1 MRIADLFAKSGILA
15 AFFYCLLLPAT
26 AVGAVSAS
34 SVLVQSLDALAQE
47 QRLHESTAWHSLLH
61 ASETRAYLRDP
72 SFLLSLPHFT
82 PEAELTRTIE
92 FLYDGPS
99 SNVCRFPARYHF
111 LRNHLDAPPLPLE
124 GCPDVVEFRSKAPA
138 EHISLVFASEN
149 LAQPAS
155 MMGHTFLKISGRD
168 KTGKEL
174 SHAISFYTE
183 TGTVNVPKLLY
194 DSTVK
199 GKPGY
204 FTLSPYHEK
213 LEQYI
218 NDEQRSVWE
227 YHLQL
232 SEMDKELL
240 LLHLLELKQAN
251 FTYFFQDYNCATLVY
266 FILGTTS
273 ERLKHDGYWVTPRD
287 VVKHASNAG
296 LVQHTDVLT
305 PDRWVIRALAQ
316 QLPAST
322 LRETGNQVLRGL
334 SPDAW
339 SDSRDN
345 TAFLRL
351 MLAETDNDY
360 AFRQGQLARSV
371 WSQNREV
378 LAQIRQRDFPHAQ
391 LEAGDDR
398 NPLFAPPDKQLSF
411 GLASVEGLP
420 EMRINFLPV
429 SHFITDDNRRYFNE
443 NELLLFETEAHV
455 SRRGTLSLDHLTIYG
470 IQALTPFDPLT
481 GGISGKFRI
490 GIEQQRDAQLRK
502 RRAAYISGAIGL
514 TGRFAGDIDTFALVG
529 GGLAYA
535 LNGYGYVDIEI
546 GMLVREVFNMKSM
559 LTYDRTAG
567 QIDTGARYDTLRFTQ
582 SKFLDRMQT
591 IQLEFSQTRNRR
603 AHENSAAL
611 IYKRLF

>member
-15 AFFYCLLLPAT
+15 AFFYCLFLPAT
-26 AVGAVSAS
+26 AVNAAS
-34 SVLVQSLDALAQE
+34 PSSELSQRLGALAQE
-47 QRLHESTAWHSLLH
+47 RRLHDSTVWHSLLH
-61 ASETRAYLRDP
+61 ASGTRAYLRDP
-72 SFLLSLPHFT
+72 NFLLSLPNFT
-82 PEAELTRTIE
+82 PEAELKRTVE
-92 FLYDGPS
+92 FLYGGPAA
-99 SNVCRFPARYHF
+99 NVCRFPARYQF
-111 LRNHLDAPPLPLE
+111 LRHLLDAPPLPLE
-124 GCPDVVEFRSKAPA
+124 DCPDVVEFRAKAPA
-138 EHISLVFASEN
+138 ERISLVFASEN
-149 LAQPAS
+149 LTQPAS
-155 MMGHTFLKISGRD
+155 MMGHAFLKISGHDRS
-168 KTGKEL
+168 GKEL

-227 YHLQL
+227 YQLQL
-232 SEMDKELL
+232 DETDRELL
-240 LLHLLELKQAN
+240 LLHLLELKQAS

-287 VVKHASNAG
+287 VVQHAATAG
-296 LVQHTDVLT
+296 LVQRTEVLT

-316 QLPAST
+316 QLPAAT

-339 SDSRDN
+339 AEERDN

-360 AFRQGQLARSV
+360 AFRQGRLARSV

-378 LAQIRQRDFPHAQ
+378 LAQIKQRDYPHTQ
-391 LEAGDDR
+391 LETGDDR

-420 EMRINFLPV
+420 ELRINFLPV

-490 GIEQQRDAQLRK
+490 GVEQQRDAQLQK
-502 RRAAYISGAIGL
+502 RRAAYISGAVGL
-514 TGRFAGDIDTFALVG
+514 TERVAGDVDMFVLAG
-529 GGLAYA
+529 GGLGYARHSYAYA
-535 LNGYGYVDIEI
+535 DIQAGI
-546 GMLVREVFNMKSM
+546 LVREVFNMKSM
-559 LTYDRTAG
+559 LTYDRIMG
-567 QIDTGARYDTLRFTQ
+567 QVDSGTHYDTLRFTQ
-582 SKFLDRMQT
+582 SKYLDRTQT
-591 IQLEFSQTRNRR
+591 IQLEFAQNRNSRT
-603 AHENSAAL
+603 HETTAAL

>member
-15 AFFYCLLLPAT
+15 AFFYCLFLPAT
-26 AVGAVSAS
+26 AVGAAS
-34 SVLVQSLDALAQE
+34 SSSGLSQSLDSLARE
-47 QRLHESTAWHSLLH
+47 QRLHESPVWHSLLH
-61 ASETRAYLRDP
+61 ASGTRAYLRDP
-72 SFLLSLPHFT
+72 NFLLSLPNFT
-82 PEAELTRTIE
+82 PETELTRTIE

-99 SNVCRFPARYHF
+99 TNVCRFPARYQF
-111 LRNHLDAPPLPLE
+111 LRKHLDAPALSLD
-124 GCPDVVEFRSKAPA
+124 GCPDVVEFRTRAPA
-138 EHISLVFASEN
+138 ERISLVFASEN

-155 MMGHTFLKISGRD
+155 MMGHAFLKISGRD
-168 KTGKEL
+168 QSGKEL

-204 FTLSPYHEK
+204 FTLSPYQEK

-232 SEMDKELL
+232 DEADKELL
-240 LLHLLELKQAN
+240 LLHLLELKQAR

-287 VVKHASNAG
+287 VVQHAATAG
-296 LVQHTDVLT
+296 LVEHTEVLT

-322 LRETGNQVLRGL
+322 LRETGSQVRRGL
-334 SPDAW
+334 TPDAW
-339 SDSRDN
+339 GEGHDN
-345 TAFLRL
+345 AAFLQL
-351 MLAETDNDY
+351 MLAKTDNDY
-360 AFRQGQLARSV
+360 SFREGRLERSR

-378 LAQIRQRDFPHAQ
+378 IAQVRQRNFPHAH

-411 GLASVEGLP
+411 GVASVDGLP
-420 EMRINFLPV
+420 ELRINFLPV

-443 NELLLFETEAHV
+443 NELLLFETEARV
-455 SRRGTLSLDHLTIYG
+455 SRHGTISLDHLTIYG

-481 GGISGKFRI
+481 GGVSGKFRI
-490 GIEQQRDAQLRK
+490 GIEQQRDEQLHK
-502 RRAAYISGAIGL
+502 RRAGYISGAIGL
-514 TGRFAGDIDTFALVG
+514 TERFAGDIDAFALVG
-529 GGLAYA
+529 GGLGYA
-535 LNGYGYVDIEI
+535 RHTYGYADIEI
-546 GMLVREVFNMKSM
+546 GVLVREVFNMKSM
-559 LTYDRTAG
+559 LTFDSIMG
-567 QIDTGARYDTLRFTQ
+567 QIDSGNRYDTLRFTQ
-582 SKFLDRMQT
+582 SKFLDRTQT
-591 IQLEFSQTRNRR
+591 IQFELVQTRNRLS
-603 AHENSAAL
+603 HETSASV